1 MCVLRRRSFE
11 KRWLIIVKV
20 TFRVLCMIF
29 ILYLCTRI
37 AIISYFLIEHLKR
50 LSVMDGRFFRS
61 FAEAEMGV
69 IKANTGIFTGDLG
82 K

>member
-69 IKANTGIFTGDLG
+69 IKANTGIFTGILD

>member
-1 MCVLRRRSFE
+1 MYEFYFVPLHPN
-11 KRWLIIVKV
+11 
-20 TFRVLCMIF
+20 
-29 ILYLCTRI
+29 
-37 AIISYFLIEHLKR
+37 SYNLLFFYEHLKR

-69 IKANTGIFTGDLG
+69 IKANTGIFTGIFS

>member
-69 IKANTGIFTGDLG
+69 IKANTGISTGDLG

>member
-69 IKANTGIFTGDLG
+69 IKANTGIFTGNLD